1 MNSEQAQEALE
12 ATQAELDRWMDHI
25 FTEYPDDLPGAIN
38 AFAGMCS
45 RATILG
51 LAGGAD
57 ALMGVTLNLAVA
69 TFNQRVQELAAK

>member
-1 MNSEQAQEALE
+1 MNSKEAREALE
-12 ATQAELDRWMDHI
+12 ATQAELDGWMDQI
-25 FTEYPDDLPGAIN
+25 FAEYPDDLPGAIN

-51 LAGGAD
+51 VVGGANS
-57 ALMGVTLNLAVA
+57 LMGVTLNLAVS